1 MHLPETVQRF
11 IELRARGWTY
21 SRLMT
26 ELNISRPTL
35 VDWSRK
41 HQFEIQN
48 FHAIELEAMREKWLS
63 STADRDKALGE
74 QLQRLH
80 SELEK
85 RDLSTL
91 STPQLMSAVRTLQ
104 RQIEQ
109 ATGPLQFS
117 APLSAIP
124 AGEQHEHVHDW
135 KV

>member
-1 MHLPETVQRF
+1 
-11 IELRARGWTY
+11 
-21 SRLMT
+21 MT

-63 STADRDKALGE
+63 STADRVKALGE
-74 QLQRLH
+74 QLQRLQ